1 MSSPKKRGEGT
12 SCHHCKKRIRPNEM
26 LKCTRGEI
34 VPTNARKR
42 KRPCVKKYCLHCIKT
57 FYSTQYLD
65 DNSSGSFICPACNDE
80 CRCAACRRRVMK
92 ARLKNDGSAL
102 ENEADGQANSILE
115 SQTPDA
121 TNIEEGQV
129 NGLLE
134 ILDSRPDVQDIIR
147 RGMAMDFADDNA
159 KILYVGHLI
168 DQALTRPD
176 VLALYY
182 ASSHGRANNCRI
194 KTESDKEHLDDSAL
208 PPDIA
213 QNRNSNSNSNTR
225 SIASSSSSHRA
236 SKLKRNGSSRQSR
249 QSRTQSPA
257 SNGSP
262 STSNTRNGRS
272 RSDSTSSTPSST
284 SHRSSRRKKRNHQE
298 ASYNDGDHH
307 RDQKRKSRHKKQK
320 YSPTADPEWDGINAM
335 DALNEMNATSNDT
348 THLAPPSAVKQ
359 EPTNGTPMMASTVP
373 GVSHHIHSVPLHHL
387 NPNHNAH
394 RHLDPQSKSNGNAL
408 MMNGISAPQP
418 ATMSL
423 SGGNPMSFVNG
434 INSAMTFG
442 GPPHLGLPLPP
453 FPPSHSVLDD
463 GHCRN
468 NGNGNVLNPT
478 NPMNPILP
486 SHSPHSAHPHP
497 PHPSPLTMA
506 PAVSSTVS
514 SEQTSNDPDS
524 AQNGN
529 MFPMNVTPSVMAGG
543 PPLASM

>member
-57 FYSTQYLD
+57 FYSEQYLLA
-65 DNSSGSFICPACNDE
+65 NGEGAFICPACNDE

-102 ENEADGQANSILE
+102 ENEADRQSCSILE

-182 ASSHGRANNCRI
+182 ASSHGRGGGGGAHCHRGI
-194 KTESDKEHLDDSAL
+194 KAEHRGQGDADEAEAAHQHQHHDEAL

-213 QNRNSNSNSNTR
+213 AAGDCALRKRKKR
-225 SIASSSSSHRA
+225 SHGAHR
-236 SKLKRNGSSRQSR
+236 LNGGEAVHSDAATTTTTS
-249 QSRTQSPA
+249 TA
-257 SNGSP
+257 SNG
-262 STSNTRNGRS
+262 TSGGE
-272 RSDSTSSTPSST
+272 
-284 SHRSSRRKKRNHQE
+284 RKKRRRKAAKNGKIDDKAE
-298 ASYNDGDHH
+298 AY
-307 RDQKRKSRHKKQK
+307 
-320 YSPTADPEWDGINAM
+320 E
-335 DALNEMNATSNDT
+335 
-348 THLAPPSAVKQ
+348 APPSAVKQ
-359 EPTNGTPMMASTVP
+359 EPSAVG
-373 GVSHHIHSVPLHHL
+373 HHLHSAAHPLALPLHRRHHHHHHHP
-387 NPNHNAH
+387 PNA
-394 RHLDPQSKSNGNAL
+394 
-408 MMNGISAPQP
+408 ISAPQP

-423 SGGNPMSFVNG
+423 SGGNPMGFA
-434 INSAMTFG
+434 SAAAF
-442 GPPHLGLPLPP
+442 GPPHLGGLTLPQ
-453 FPPSHSVLDD
+453 FPA
-463 GHCRN
+463 
-468 NGNGNVLNPT
+468 
-478 NPMNPILP
+478 
-486 SHSPHSAHPHP
+486 HSAMENG
-497 PHPSPLTMA
+497 SNG
-506 PAVSSTVS
+506 PALGADGRDAV
-514 SEQTSNDPDS
+514 TSDADGAS
-524 AQNGN
+524 QNGA

>member
-1 MSSPKKRGEGT
+1 
-12 SCHHCKKRIRPNEM
+12 
-26 LKCTRGEI
+26 

-57 FYSTQYLD
+57 FYNNQYLD

-194 KTESDKEHLDDSAL
+194 KTEADTSKESKDSEL
-208 PPDIA
+208 PPDIGGSTSNHNGHSNSRSKRNGA
-213 QNRNSNSNSNTR
+213 ASNRNGR
-225 SIASSSSSHRA
+225 GSSSS
-236 SKLKRNGSSRQSR
+236 
-249 QSRTQSPA
+249 
-257 SNGSP
+257 
-262 STSNTRNGRS
+262 
-272 RSDSTSSTPSST
+272 PSSGN
-284 SHRSSRRKKRNHQE
+284 HRSSRRKKRNHQE
-298 ASYNDGDHH
+298 ATRNDEGGGTE
-307 RDQKRKSRHKKQK
+307 RDRKRKGKKQK
-320 YSPTADPEWDGINAM
+320 YADPPEWNAPNAPSGM
-335 DALNEMNATSNDT
+335 EMG
-348 THLAPPSAVKQ
+348 HLPPPSAVKQ
-359 EPTNGTPMMASTVP
+359 EPQPAMM
-373 GVSHHIHSVPLHHL
+373 GHIHSGQWP
-387 NPNHNAH
+387 PNHSNH
-394 RHLDPQSKSNGNAL
+394 NHHHHPLPPPHHSPQSKSNGAAPL

-423 SGGNPMSFVNG
+423 SGGNPMSFVNPL
-434 INSAMTFG
+434 SFG
-442 GPPHLGLPLPP
+442 GVGAPPHLGGLPLQ
-453 FPPSHSVLDD
+453 FPPPHSGPLPHAVMDD
-463 GHCRN
+463 GHRP
-468 NGNGNVLNPT
+468 NGSNPH
-478 NPMNPILP
+478 
-486 SHSPHSAHPHP
+486 HSPLA
-497 PHPSPLTMA
+497 MA
-506 PAVSSTVS
+506 PGPPPNAP
-514 SEQTSNDPDS
+514 SEQTSNDADS